1 MMENVTAGATGA
13 LGYIVMTGYDSSD
26 LTGMMEK
33 VTAGAT
39 GALGNIVM
47 TGYSSDNLTGMM
59 EKVTAGA
66 TGALGN
72 ITMDGYDSSDLS
84 GMVTKI
90 TSGATGALGNISMD
104 GYDSNDLSGMVTKIT
119 SGATGALGNI
129 SMEGYSSDN
138 VSAFTTT
145 ITSSVTDS
153 LSNITMSGYNP
164 NTDNLSSSIA
174 AGTTAGLTFSGTG
187 IIASGIVTGD
197 DNLSGIFNM
206 SYWGQEPSGGC
217 IDNSTAVAAFKSL
230 SALPSDTLGFK
241 KQIIITSSTTFTQSM
256 QYYSDASCAKLTG
269 YLNLLFDNL
278 LVGDSLSGLNA
289 GSNPAK
295 PTTAKKI
302 SYNHPSM
309 KLKSNTATT
318 TAWFLSTIPGISMT
332 TGNELVIPTSES
344 IVNIAE
350 TGAMPGSS
358 KTYLFIGSPQTS
370 TYPTDWTNASVYWQ
384 E

>member
-1 MMENVTAGATGA
+1 MTGYDSSDLTGMMEKVTAGATGA
-13 LGYIVMTGYDSSD
+13 LGNIVMTGYDSDDLTGMMEKVTAGATGALGNISMTGYDSSDLTGMMEKVTAGATGALGNIVMTGYDSSD

-59 EKVTAGA
+59 DKMKEGA
-66 TGALGN
+66 VGA
-72 ITMDGYDSSDLS
+72 MD
-84 GMVTKI
+84 
-90 TSGATGALGNISMD
+90 NF
-104 GYDSNDLSGMVTKIT
+104 
-119 SGATGALGNI
+119 
-129 SMEGYSSDN
+129 
-138 VSAFTTT
+138 AFTG
-145 ITSSVTDS
+145 SD
-153 LSNITMSGYNP
+153 GRAWNP
-164 NTDNLSSSIA
+164 NTDNFSSSIT
-174 AGTTAGLTFSGTG
+174 AGANAGLTFSGTG
-187 IIASGIVTGD
+187 IIASGTVTGD
-197 DNLSGIFNM
+197 DNLTGIFNM
-206 SYWGQEPSGGC
+206 SYHGQEPSGGC
-217 IDNSTAVAAFKSL
+217 IDNSTAVADMITQYK
-230 SALPSDTLGFK
+230 ALPSDTLGFK

-256 QYYSDASCAKLTG
+256 QYYSDASCGKLTG

-278 LVGDSLSGLNA
+278 VVGDSLSGLNA

-309 KLKSNTATT
+309 KLKSITDNT
-318 TAWFLSTIPGISMT
+318 TAYFLSLNISVTKGI
-332 TGNELVIPTSES
+332 ELVIPTSEP

-358 KTYLFIGSPQTS
+358 KTYFFIGSPSAT
-370 TYPTDWTNASVYWQ
+370 TYPTGWTGASVYWQ